1 MFKKSSTNKQFDLF
15 NSPSDLMCGRE
26 SRQYD
31 APSAWHNKFYREVT
45 SHIDEEM
52 GTPDDV
58 YRQGGLYKEIFD
70 ASARSMNADKIA
82 ATTDF

>member
-31 APSAWHNKFYREVT
+31 DPSAWHNKFYREVT
-45 SHIDEEM
+45 SNIDEE
-52 GTPDDV
+52 
-58 YRQGGLYKEIFD
+58 IFRPLFAEERED
-70 ASARSMNADKIA
+70 KKDGRPNAPIA
-82 ATTDF
+82 FL

>member
-1 MFKKSSTNKQFDLF
+1 MNNPEQPDLKMNIWGLLRNVDF
-15 NSPSDLMCGRE
+15 TCPN
-26 SRQYD
+26 
-31 APSAWHNKFYREVT
+31 
-45 SHIDEEM
+45 

-82 ATTDF
+82 DTLQGT